1 MTETLTN
8 WGPYIALAITFAVTY
23 GWRAL
28 GVALS
33 GRIRTDSPIFEWVTC
48 VAYALLA
55 GLIARMIVL
64 PLGSLAETPMIDRLS
79 AALLALAVFL
89 LTRKNLFLGVF
100 SGFACLVLLTW
111 GRAGFAFG

>member
-1 MTETLTN
+1 MKETLTS
-8 WGPYIALAITFAVTY
+8 WGPYIALAVTFAVTY

-33 GRIRTDSPIFEWVTC
+33 GRIRTDSLIFEWVTC

-55 GLIARMIVL
+55 GLVARMIIL
-64 PLGSLAETPMIDRLS
+64 PLGALAETPVIDRLG
-79 AALLALAVFL
+79 AALLALAVFF

-111 GRAGFAFG
+111 GRAGFVIG